1 MADSEIKVTVSNYG
15 RKYLYMRYRDPVT
28 GKNIAKSTGKTT
40 MKEAVK
46 AAGKWEDE
54 LRTGRYKPQSKITWA
69 EFRERYESER
79 LPALSDN
86 TANKVA
92 CLFNAIEELAGV
104 DKLVKLNATQIS
116 TLQRRLRDERKC
128 EEATIKGLLAHL
140 KACLNWAKKMGLINE
155 VPHIEMPTRAKGS
168 KMMKGRGI
176 SGEEFDRIIDK
187 VAEVVN
193 EGGRAD
199 DGAVVRHKRFLRGLW
214 WSGLRLGEAI
224 DLSWDEPGH
233 ILADLSGQYPMFVIP
248 GDKQKNGEDQLL
260 PMAPEFA
267 DLLRETP
274 EDERTGRVF
283 TLGVRWPKVGPD
295 LMHVSK
301 LIVRMGEKAGVVVNP
316 KPKKFASA
324 HDFRRSFGERWS
336 QIVMPPV
343 LQQMMR
349 HADIQT
355 TMKFYVG
362 QNSQKAASEIYA
374 AFAKRNSVPTSTP
387 TSSKVKPT
395 DTETIDSTQVES
407 DKPVM

>member
-1 MADSEIKVTVSNYG
+1 MADSEIKVTVSSYG
-15 RKYLYMRYRDPVT
+15 RKYLYMRYRDPTT
-28 GKNIAKSTGKTT
+28 GKNVAKSTGRTT

-54 LRTGRYKPQSKITWA
+54 LRTGRYKPLSKVTWA
-69 EFRERYESER
+69 EFRERYETER
-79 LPALSDN
+79 LPALSRN
-86 TANKVA
+86 TTNKVNS
-92 CLFNAIEELAGV
+92 LFNAIEELIGV
-104 DKLVKLNATQIS
+104 DKLAKLNSTQIS
-116 TLQRRLRDERKC
+116 TFQRRLRDERKC

-140 KACLNWAKKMGLINE
+140 KACLNWAMKMKLINE

-176 SGEEFDRIIDK
+176 SGEEFDRIIAK
-187 VAEVVN
+187 VADVVN

-199 DGAVVRHKRFLRGLW
+199 AGAVERHKRFLRGLW

-233 ILADLSGQYPMFVIP
+233 ILADLSGEYPMFVIP

-274 EDERTGRVF
+274 ADERTGRVF
-283 TLGVRWPKVGPD
+283 TLGVRWPKVGPG
-295 LMHVSK
+295 LMDVSR
-301 LIVRMGEKAGVVVNP
+301 LIVGMGKKAGVVVNP

-324 HDFRRSFGERWS
+324 HDLRRSFGERWS

-349 HADIQT
+349 HADIHT
-355 TMKFYVG
+355 TMKYYVG
-362 QNSQKAASEIYA
+362 QDSKRAAAEIYA
-374 AFAKRNSVPTSTP
+374 ALAKRNSVPTSTS
-387 TSSKVKPT
+387 TSTKAKSS
-395 DTETIDSTQVES
+395 ESTNSELPQVQQ
-407 DKPVM
+407 